1 MCRWWSEGALPSGG
15 ERIPPI
21 PPDITGSL
29 RQYLELVRRQ
39 LNGEA
44 YISKFSGTNPNTSG
58 FTGIPGNLL
67 VNVGSASTSTRL
79 WIMEGS
85 TDSIDTNGWRMV
97 RIA

>member
-1 MCRWWSEGALPSGG
+1 VRLPPVPSS
-15 ERIPPI
+15 
-21 PPDITGSL
+21 ITGEVA
-29 RQYLELVRRQ
+29 RYLGQIVRQ

-44 YISKFSGTNPNTSG
+44 YISKVSVANPNTSG
-58 FTGIPGNLL
+58 VTGIPGDLL

-85 TDSIDTNGWRMV
+85 TASIDTNAWRML